1 MRKDD
6 RRIRL
11 CLNAVSGEKWFRDGN
26 NSLQMRVLAPWTH
39 IPNQIASE
47 MLDLLLPIYDIAS
60 ETIRIE
66 SLLLQAG
73 ASKGIAL
80 T

>member
-1 MRKDD
+1 
-6 RRIRL
+6 
-11 CLNAVSGEKWFRDGN
+11 
-26 NSLQMRVLAPWTH
+26 MRVLAPWTQ
-39 IPNQIASE
+39 IPNQITSGI
-47 MLDLLLPIYDIAS
+47 LDLLLPIYDIAS

-66 SLLLQAG
+66 SLVLQAG